1 MSVFSEFHKAWR
13 ARFPGNDLPAAW
25 EEDVRANLSKHRAR
39 VALLKEELEKE
50 QFYVEYLECL
60 LNDVQLQKRNE
71 GDSGEFSSHRV
82 EEEERGQ
89 GEGSEG
95 AAPVFPG
102 GVDSAVTQ
110 AINTMMV
117 QRRGHPGKGHISPTL
132 DGDEAEARER
142 EPSQGEEAAKT
153 EGAKSAI
160 LSDEEDGSPLA
171 PITPLAAAP
180 PSGGSTVKDLARRF
194 TASGMVSPGM
204 GGAGRPPAYNRSTSV
219 PAVSGGPGAKE
230 SQFVTVISVN
240 GAGQSEDSRGR
251 KVPPAPPPKTF
262 RRSTGAE
269 GEGDIKIVPS
279 SPGLSRP
286 PHAAPRSP
294 QRPRHPSPVRD
305 SQSTPTKSP
314 LQKTLSASSDGR
326 PSSGK
331 EPHRSPQPG
340 RDLQKSPSN
349 SKELQKSPSSASSS
363 TGSLGKKC
371 VSKSSSS
378 ASSSA
383 GSGAPSRRVGL
394 SKTSSLSSSRCGE
407 DEDEVGG
414 GSASGASLENLTD
427 DEPLYDT
434 VAPDED
440 EDTGEYV
447 LLSDKSSEY
456 NGTDTL
462 KSAASGASSEGG
474 LSKSGGGASS
484 GATPSGGSP
493 APDHPPDSPKYSNY
507 VNIDFFLKKKKARGR
522 PVQRSDSVESDEDEV
537 PNLLRSISS
546 DHEDEVRDEA
556 LDIDSDTMA
565 SACVQDGG
573 QLDMENLH
581 VDSDLASLM
590 KSCLSTMVEALS
602 ESKDGREDGEGGIT
616 EGQEERNEG
625 GNEARKRLSE
635 VEGEGEEQS
644 DGDDDTSACN
654 DIFDEPWERETMMR
668 VISQLTVMSSPPPSP
683 SPSPISGPAHVG
695 VYGSSVESTSH
706 MPSAPPTPPTAA
718 RWASADLPEQPKSSP
733 AAEAERMT
741 MYRCIISSI
750 VESETIYLEC
760 LDVVLQYMKAL
771 KATLTTSQPV
781 ISPDDFSTVFYRIGE
796 LHAAHSAFLQGLRD
810 RSSQLDGSGTIGEL
824 FRDLA
829 SKLDVYASFLQ
840 NYPRAI
846 ETVRRCSS
854 QSPQFADITRSIKL
868 RSLQGQPQSLE
879 DLLHRPVAR
888 VQKNALV
895 LHDLLKYTSE
905 AHPDHETLKE
915 ALKLTQ
921 NFLTHLSMI
930 HTEAM
935 FPAQDR
941 PQRHLVRNSFIV
953 ELVEGHRK
961 LRHLF
966 LFNDVIV
973 CAKYKPTG
981 RSEKFT
987 FEVKWYISLHD
998 IAVLNDS
1005 GPETLKESN
1014 PPNLVSL
1021 KSQASTIRD
1030 QLRRIDNMGE
1040 KGATRMN
1047 QARNE
1052 KHRKKLA
1059 ELEAQLVLAS
1069 PNLPFRISKRAGPV
1083 HTFLLTSEY
1092 ERDQWGEAIQVL
1104 QVSGM
1109 SASDRKLSRTFL
1121 LKFHL
1126 LQRGTLLIESLH
1138 PHFPRAI
1145 KAHTSSRSLFT
1156 SCFANT
1162 PGVGGS
1168 SLTLHE
1174 LQGWITAYRSFLKTN
1189 MGSFL
1194 LKSGR
1199 DDSLLLGDLH
1209 IVVSSLHGLTRPA
1222 KMFVCFEVDSYG
1234 HFFRKVKTKQ
1244 ADGVEPHWNQDFII
1258 ELEGSQTLR
1267 ILCYEEDPKL
1277 GVQLRGK
1284 AHLELSRSWL
1294 SDTLNERRVS
1304 LQDLVLVLSLKFL
1317 PPEATLRRV
1326 PTGKS
1331 SGLFG
1336 TNIANVCKREKRS
1349 VPFIVTRCVREVER
1363 RGMQEVGIYRV
1374 SGLASDIT
1382 KLKKSFESN
1391 PYEAEQ
1397 LVKEVDIHSV
1407 TGLLKLFLREL
1418 PEALFTDELYPRFFE
1433 AYSAA
1438 DPEYRKTTILKLFS
1452 SLPQLNQ
1459 SIIAYLLEHLVKVHQ
1474 IEHQNKMSLHNLA
1487 TVFGPTLIRPGAK
1500 AGNPSPAE
1508 QLAAGTVDVMAQAG
1522 ILHFFLTRRAHGEPI
1537 QGVNQ

>member
-1 MSVFSEFHKAWR
+1 MAKEPRDKTCAVRYFIRTLRYAAADEDEEKSQAGLA
-13 ARFPGNDLPAAW
+13 ARSILEASDGRGTQADGG
-25 EEDVRANLSKHRAR
+25 EER
-39 VALLKEELEKE
+39 E
-50 QFYVEYLECL
+50 
-60 LNDVQLQKRNE
+60 
-71 GDSGEFSSHRV
+71 SGEAALEGCQAAGISLGEATGASMAA
-82 EEEERGQ
+82 EAGGGGGERHEAGATPEAGCQ
-89 GEGSEG
+89 VAGLSQMSLEG
-95 AAPVFPG
+95 
-102 GVDSAVTQ
+102 
-110 AINTMMV
+110 
-117 QRRGHPGKGHISPTL
+117 RRGSKTSAL
-132 DGDEAEARER
+132 DDDTDDDED
-142 EPSQGEEAAKT
+142 GEEYVDDDSDSSIET
-153 EGAKSAI
+153 FFPRSESTDDIIAI
-160 LSDEEDGSPLA
+160 IREQENEEQEEQEDQDDLLEA
-171 PITPLAAAP
+171 PE
-180 PSGGSTVKDLARRF
+180 
-194 TASGMVSPGM
+194 AS
-204 GGAGRPPAYNRSTSV
+204 
-219 PAVSGGPGAKE
+219 
-230 SQFVTVISVN
+230 
-240 GAGQSEDSRGR
+240 
-251 KVPPAPPPKTF
+251 
-262 RRSTGAE
+262 
-269 GEGDIKIVPS
+269 S
-279 SPGLSRP
+279 SPG
-286 PHAAPRSP
+286 
-294 QRPRHPSPVRD
+294 
-305 SQSTPTKSP
+305 
-314 LQKTLSASSDGR
+314 
-326 PSSGK
+326 
-331 EPHRSPQPG
+331 
-340 RDLQKSPSN
+340 
-349 SKELQKSPSSASSS
+349 
-363 TGSLGKKC
+363 
-371 VSKSSSS
+371 
-378 ASSSA
+378 
-383 GSGAPSRRVGL
+383 
-394 SKTSSLSSSRCGE
+394 
-407 DEDEVGG
+407 
-414 GSASGASLENLTD
+414 ASGEAKGCLGVRRRMAFR
-427 DEPLYDT
+427 EPRK
-434 VAPDED
+434 A
-440 EDTGEYV
+440 
-447 LLSDKSSEY
+447 
-456 NGTDTL
+456 NF
-462 KSAASGASSEGG
+462 
-474 LSKSGGGASS
+474 
-484 GATPSGGSP
+484 
-493 APDHPPDSPKYSNY
+493 N
-507 VNIDFFLKKKKARGR
+507 FRKKARGR

-556 LDIDSDTMA
+556 LDIDS
-565 SACVQDGG
+565 
-573 QLDMENLH
+573 
-581 VDSDLASLM
+581 
-590 KSCLSTMVEALS
+590 
-602 ESKDGREDGEGGIT
+602 
-616 EGQEERNEG
+616 
-625 GNEARKRLSE
+625 
-635 VEGEGEEQS
+635 
-644 DGDDDTSACN
+644 
-654 DIFDEPWERETMMR
+654 
-668 VISQLTVMSSPPPSP
+668 
-683 SPSPISGPAHVG
+683 G

-781 ISPDDFSTVFYRIGE
+781 ISPDDFSTVFYRISE
-796 LHAAHSAFLQGLRD
+796 LHAAHSAFLQGLRE

-905 AHPDHETLKE
+905 NHPDHETLKE

-1030 QLRRIDNMGE
+1030 QLRRLDSMGE
-1040 KGATRMN
+1040 KGAGRMN

-1104 QVSGM
+1104 Q
-1109 SASDRKLSRTFL
+1109 
-1121 LKFHL
+1121 
-1126 LQRGTLLIESLH
+1126 
-1138 PHFPRAI
+1138 
-1145 KAHTSSRSLFT
+1145 
-1156 SCFANT
+1156 ANT

-1474 IEHQNKMSLHNLA
+1474 MEHQNKMSLHNLA

>member
-1 MSVFSEFHKAWR
+1 MATEPLDETCAVRDFMQALRFAGTDEDEEKSHAALTAKSILGTSDGQGAQADSGGEHEGREAPLEGCQATGINLGEATGASMPAESGEGGSEQHEAE
-13 ARFPGNDLPAAW
+13 ATPEAGCQAAGQMTL
-25 EEDVRANLSKHRAR
+25 EVRRGSKTSAFDDDED
-39 VALLKEELEKE
+39 E
-50 QFYVEYLECL
+50 YVEYDSDSSIETFFPRSEST
-60 LNDVQLQKRNE
+60 DDIIAIIREQENE
-71 GDSGEFSSHRV
+71 E
-82 EEEERGQ
+82 Q
-89 GEGSEG
+89 
-95 AAPVFPG
+95 
-102 GVDSAVTQ
+102 
-110 AINTMMV
+110 
-117 QRRGHPGKGHISPTL
+117 
-132 DGDEAEARER
+132 GDEDNLQESPEA
-142 EPSQGEEAAKT
+142 S
-153 EGAKSAI
+153 
-160 LSDEEDGSPLA
+160 L
-171 PITPLAAAP
+171 
-180 PSGGSTVKDLARRF
+180 
-194 TASGMVSPGM
+194 SPG
-204 GGAGRPPAYNRSTSV
+204 ASV
-219 PAVSGGPGAKE
+219 EAK
-230 SQFVTVISVN
+230 
-240 GAGQSEDSRGR
+240 
-251 KVPPAPPPKTF
+251 
-262 RRSTGAE
+262 
-269 GEGDIKIVPS
+269 
-279 SPGLSRP
+279 
-286 PHAAPRSP
+286 
-294 QRPRHPSPVRD
+294 
-305 SQSTPTKSP
+305 
-314 LQKTLSASSDGR
+314 
-326 PSSGK
+326 
-331 EPHRSPQPG
+331 
-340 RDLQKSPSN
+340 
-349 SKELQKSPSSASSS
+349 
-363 TGSLGKKC
+363 GSLG
-371 VSKSSSS
+371 V
-378 ASSSA
+378 
-383 GSGAPSRRVGL
+383 RR
-394 SKTSSLSSSRCGE
+394 RM
-407 DEDEVGG
+407 
-414 GSASGASLENLTD
+414 AFR
-427 DEPLYDT
+427 EPRK
-434 VAPDED
+434 A
-440 EDTGEYV
+440 
-447 LLSDKSSEY
+447 
-456 NGTDTL
+456 NF
-462 KSAASGASSEGG
+462 
-474 LSKSGGGASS
+474 
-484 GATPSGGSP
+484 
-493 APDHPPDSPKYSNY
+493 N
-507 VNIDFFLKKKKARGR
+507 FRKKARGR
-522 PVQRSDSVESDEDEV
+522 PVQRSDSVESDEDEM

-565 SACVQDGG
+565 STCAQGG
-573 QLDMENLH
+573 EQMEDKAFVRNSNLTM
-581 VDSDLASLM
+581 LKEELI
-590 KSCLSTMVEALS
+590 STLVEALDKAQEDARKGEEGEMMEGREEKNGGRES
-602 ESKDGREDGEGGIT
+602 PEESKGGRRVG
-616 EGQEERNEG
+616 
-625 GNEARKRLSE
+625 AL
-635 VEGEGEEQS
+635 EGESGGERG
-644 DGDDDTSACN
+644 DGDDEEHSDDDEDDTMSCN
-654 DIFDEPWERETMMR
+654 DVFDEPWERASVMR
-668 VISQLTVMSSPPPSP
+668 VISQLTEFSSPPPSP
-683 SPSPISGPAHVG
+683 ISVPIGAG

-781 ISPDDFSTVFYRIGE
+781 ISPDDFSTVFYRISE
-796 LHAAHSAFLQGLRD
+796 LHAAHSAFLQGLRE

-905 AHPDHETLKE
+905 NHPDHETLKE

-973 CAKYKPTG
+973 CAKYKVSGAPTG

-1030 QLRRIDNMGE
+1030 QLRRLDSMGE
-1040 KGATRMN
+1040 KGASRMN

-1104 QVSGM
+1104 Q
-1109 SASDRKLSRTFL
+1109 
-1121 LKFHL
+1121 
-1126 LQRGTLLIESLH
+1126 
-1138 PHFPRAI
+1138 
-1145 KAHTSSRSLFT
+1145 
-1156 SCFANT
+1156 ANT

-1244 ADGVEPHWNQDFII
+1244 AEGVEPHWNQDFII

-1474 IEHQNKMSLHNLA
+1474 MEHQNKMSLHNLA

>member
-1 MSVFSEFHKAWR
+1 MGINLGKATG
-13 ARFPGNDLPAAW
+13 ASMA
-25 EEDVRANLSKHRAR
+25 
-39 VALLKEELEKE
+39 
-50 QFYVEYLECL
+50 
-60 LNDVQLQKRNE
+60 
-71 GDSGEFSSHRV
+71 
-82 EEEERGQ
+82 
-89 GEGSEG
+89 GEG
-95 AAPVFPG
+95 G
-102 GVDSAVTQ
+102 GEQ
-110 AINTMMV
+110 
-117 QRRGHPGKGHISPTL
+117 H
-132 DGDEAEARER
+132 EAEAT
-142 EPSQGEEAAKT
+142 PEARCQ
-153 EGAKSAI
+153 
-160 LSDEEDGSPLA
+160 
-171 PITPLAAAP
+171 AA
-180 PSGGSTVKDLARRF
+180 
-194 TASGMVSPGM
+194 
-204 GGAGRPPAYNRSTSV
+204 
-219 PAVSGGPGAKE
+219 
-230 SQFVTVISVN
+230 
-240 GAGQSEDSRGR
+240 
-251 KVPPAPPPKTF
+251 
-262 RRSTGAE
+262 
-269 GEGDIKIVPS
+269 
-279 SPGLSRP
+279 GLS
-286 PHAAPRSP
+286 
-294 QRPRHPSPVRD
+294 QM
-305 SQSTPTKSP
+305 
-314 LQKTLSASSDGR
+314 TLKVNRG
-326 PSSGK
+326 
-331 EPHRSPQPG
+331 
-340 RDLQKSPSN
+340 
-349 SKELQKSPSSASSS
+349 
-363 TGSLGKKC
+363 
-371 VSKSSSS
+371 
-378 ASSSA
+378 
-383 GSGAPSRRVGL
+383 
-394 SKTSSLSSSRCGE
+394 SKTSAFDDDDNDD
-407 DEDEVGG
+407 DEDEYVEDDSDSSIETFFPRSESTDDIIAIIREQENEEQGDEDNLLE
-414 GSASGASLENLTD
+414 SPEASFSPGASVEAKGFLGVRRRMAFR
-427 DEPLYDT
+427 EPRKANFN
-434 VAPDED
+434 VR
-440 EDTGEYV
+440 
-447 LLSDKSSEY
+447 
-456 NGTDTL
+456 
-462 KSAASGASSEGG
+462 
-474 LSKSGGGASS
+474 
-484 GATPSGGSP
+484 
-493 APDHPPDSPKYSNY
+493 
-507 VNIDFFLKKKKARGR
+507 KKARGR
-522 PVQRSDSVESDEDEV
+522 PVQRSDSVESDEDEM

-565 SACVQDGG
+565 STYAQGGG
-573 QLDMENLH
+573 QMEDKALVRN
-581 VDSDLASLM
+581 SSLTM
-590 KSCLSTMVEALS
+590 LKEALMSTLVEALDKAQ
-602 ESKDGREDGEGGIT
+602 EDAREGGEGRMM
-616 EGQEERNEG
+616 EWREEKN
-625 GNEARKRLSE
+625 
-635 VEGEGEEQS
+635 GEGESPEESKGGGRVGALEGESGGDRGDGEDEEHS
-644 DGDDDTSACN
+644 DGGDDDDASGN
-654 DIFDEPWERETMMR
+654 DVFDEPWERATVMR
-668 VISQLTVMSSPPPSP
+668 VISQLTEFSPPPSP
-683 SPSPISGPAHVG
+683 VSVSVPIGAG

-781 ISPDDFSTVFYRIGE
+781 ISPDDFSTVFYRISE
-796 LHAAHSAFLQGLRD
+796 LHAAHSAFLQGLRE

-905 AHPDHETLKE
+905 NHPDHETLKE

-1030 QLRRIDNMGE
+1030 QLRRLDSMGE
-1040 KGATRMN
+1040 KGASRMN

-1104 QVSGM
+1104 Q
-1109 SASDRKLSRTFL
+1109 
-1121 LKFHL
+1121 
-1126 LQRGTLLIESLH
+1126 
-1138 PHFPRAI
+1138 
-1145 KAHTSSRSLFT
+1145 
-1156 SCFANT
+1156 ANT

-1244 ADGVEPHWNQDFII
+1244 AEGVEPHWNQDFII

-1474 IEHQNKMSLHNLA
+1474 MEHQNKMSLHNLA

>member
-1 MSVFSEFHKAWR
+1 MATEPRDETCAVRDFMHAL
-13 ARFPGNDLPAAW
+13 RFAGADEDEEKSHAAVTAKSILGTS
-25 EEDVRANLSKHRAR
+25 DGQGAHA
-39 VALLKEELEKE
+39 
-50 QFYVEYLECL
+50 
-60 LNDVQLQKRNE
+60 
-71 GDSGEFSSHRV
+71 DSG
-82 EEEERGQ
+82 
-89 GEGSEG
+89 GEHEG
-95 AAPVFPG
+95 GEASLEGCQATGINLGEATGASMAAEAG
-102 GVDSAVTQ
+102 GGGGEQ
-110 AINTMMV
+110 
-117 QRRGHPGKGHISPTL
+117 
-132 DGDEAEARER
+132 DEAEAAPEAGCQAAGLMTLEVRRGSKTSAFDDDEDEYVEYDSDSSIETFFPRSESTDDIIAIIREQ
-142 EPSQGEEAAKT
+142 ENEEQGEEDDQP
-153 EGAKSAI
+153 E
-160 LSDEEDGSPLA
+160 SPE
-171 PITPLAAAP
+171 
-180 PSGGSTVKDLARRF
+180 
-194 TASGMVSPGM
+194 ASLSPG
-204 GGAGRPPAYNRSTSV
+204 ASV
-219 PAVSGGPGAKE
+219 EAK
-230 SQFVTVISVN
+230 
-240 GAGQSEDSRGR
+240 
-251 KVPPAPPPKTF
+251 
-262 RRSTGAE
+262 
-269 GEGDIKIVPS
+269 
-279 SPGLSRP
+279 
-286 PHAAPRSP
+286 
-294 QRPRHPSPVRD
+294 
-305 SQSTPTKSP
+305 
-314 LQKTLSASSDGR
+314 
-326 PSSGK
+326 
-331 EPHRSPQPG
+331 
-340 RDLQKSPSN
+340 
-349 SKELQKSPSSASSS
+349 
-363 TGSLGKKC
+363 GSLG
-371 VSKSSSS
+371 V
-378 ASSSA
+378 
-383 GSGAPSRRVGL
+383 RRRMAFREPR
-394 SKTSSLSSSRCGE
+394 KT
-407 DEDEVGG
+407 
-414 GSASGASLENLTD
+414 NL
-427 DEPLYDT
+427 
-434 VAPDED
+434 
-440 EDTGEYV
+440 
-447 LLSDKSSEY
+447 
-456 NGTDTL
+456 N
-462 KSAASGASSEGG
+462 
-474 LSKSGGGASS
+474 
-484 GATPSGGSP
+484 
-493 APDHPPDSPKYSNY
+493 
-507 VNIDFFLKKKKARGR
+507 FRKKARGR
-522 PVQRSDSVESDEDEV
+522 PVQRSDSVESDEDEM

-556 LDIDSDTMA
+556 LDIDS
-565 SACVQDGG
+565 
-573 QLDMENLH
+573 
-581 VDSDLASLM
+581 
-590 KSCLSTMVEALS
+590 
-602 ESKDGREDGEGGIT
+602 
-616 EGQEERNEG
+616 
-625 GNEARKRLSE
+625 
-635 VEGEGEEQS
+635 
-644 DGDDDTSACN
+644 
-654 DIFDEPWERETMMR
+654 
-668 VISQLTVMSSPPPSP
+668 
-683 SPSPISGPAHVG
+683 G

-781 ISPDDFSTVFYRIGE
+781 ISPDDFSTVFYRISE
-796 LHAAHSAFLQGLRD
+796 LHAAHSAFLQGLRE
-810 RSSQLDGSGTIGEL
+810 RSSELDGSGTIGEH

-905 AHPDHETLKE
+905 NHPDHETLKE

-973 CAKYKPTG
+973 CAKYKVSGAPTG

-1040 KGATRMN
+1040 KGASRMN

-1104 QVSGM
+1104 Q
-1109 SASDRKLSRTFL
+1109 
-1121 LKFHL
+1121 
-1126 LQRGTLLIESLH
+1126 
-1138 PHFPRAI
+1138 
-1145 KAHTSSRSLFT
+1145 
-1156 SCFANT
+1156 ANT

-1244 ADGVEPHWNQDFII
+1244 AEGVEPHWNQDFII

-1474 IEHQNKMSLHNLA
+1474 MEHQNKMSLHNLA

>member
-25 EEDVRANLSKHRAR
+25 EEDVRANLTKHRAR

-60 LNDVQLQKRNE
+60 LSDVQRQKRE
-71 GDSGEFSSHRV
+71 GVASEDERETV
-82 EEEERGQ
+82 QEEERGQ

-95 AAPVFPG
+95 AGCAG
-102 GVDSAVTQ
+102 SGNIDSAVTQ

-117 QRRGHPGKGHISPTL
+117 QRQQHPGRGNASPGESQETSPSKGDS
-132 DGDEAEARER
+132 EK
-142 EPSQGEEAAKT
+142 S
-153 EGAKSAI
+153 EGLKSLP
-160 LSDEEDGSPLA
+160 LSDEDDAPQV
-171 PITPLAAAP
+171 PITPLAAPP
-180 PSGGSTVKDLARRF
+180 PSGGSSVKDLARRF
-194 TASGMVSPGM
+194 TASEGKA
-204 GGAGRPPAYNRSTSV
+204 GAGRPPAYSRSTSV
-219 PAVSGGPGAKE
+219 PATSAGGSPTSKE

-240 GAGQSEDSRGR
+240 GAGQGEDARGR

-262 RRSTGAE
+262 RRSTGND
-269 GEGDIKIVPS
+269 GEGDSKPQTAAAVPS
-279 SPGLSRP
+279 SPSASRP
-286 PHAAPRSP
+286 PHATPKSP

-305 SQSTPTKSP
+305 SSSSASAKTP
-314 LQKTLSASSDGR
+314 LQKTLSASSDTR
-326 PSSGK
+326 PTAKDSKSQ
-331 EPHRSPQPG
+331 SG
-340 RDLQKSPSN
+340 RDLQKSPST

-371 VSKSSSS
+371 ISKSSSS

-394 SKTSSLSSSRCGE
+394 SKTSSVSSSRCGE
-407 DEDEVGG
+407 DEDEIGG

-493 APDHPPDSPKYSNY
+493 APEHPPDSPKYSNY

-522 PVQRSDSVESDEDEV
+522 ALQRSESVESDEDDV
-537 PNLLRSISS
+537 HNLLRSISS
-546 DHEDEVRDEA
+546 DHEDECRDEI
-556 LDIDSDTMA
+556 LDIDS
-565 SACVQDGG
+565 
-573 QLDMENLH
+573 
-581 VDSDLASLM
+581 
-590 KSCLSTMVEALS
+590 
-602 ESKDGREDGEGGIT
+602 
-616 EGQEERNEG
+616 
-625 GNEARKRLSE
+625 
-635 VEGEGEEQS
+635 
-644 DGDDDTSACN
+644 
-654 DIFDEPWERETMMR
+654 
-668 VISQLTVMSSPPPSP
+668 
-683 SPSPISGPAHVG
+683 G

-706 MPSAPPTPPTAA
+706 MPSAPPTPPTSSR
-718 RWASADLPEQPKSSP
+718 RWASPSDLPEQQSPPVPKISP
-733 AAEAERMT
+733 AAEAERLT
-741 MYRCIISSI
+741 MYRCILSSI

-781 ISPDDFSTVFYRIGE
+781 ISPDDFSTVFYRISE
-796 LHAAHSAFLQGLRD
+796 LHSTHSAFLSGLKERTA
-810 RSSQLDGSGTIGEL
+810 QWDGTNAIGEL
-824 FRDLA
+824 FRVLA

-846 ETVRRCSS
+846 ETVRRCSA
-854 QSPQFADITRSIKL
+854 QSSQFADITRSIKL
-868 RSLQGQPQSLE
+868 RSLQGQAQSLE

-905 AHPDHETLKE
+905 HHPDHETLRE
-915 ALKLTQ
+915 ALRLTQ
-921 NFLTHLSMI
+921 NFLTHLSML

-1014 PPNLVSL
+1014 PPNIVAL
-1021 KSQASTIRD
+1021 KSQASTVRD
-1030 QLRRIDNMGE
+1030 QLRRMENIADN
-1040 KGATRMN
+1040 KGVSRMN

-1052 KHRKKLA
+1052 KNRKKLA

-1069 PNLPFRISKRAGPV
+1069 PNLPFRISKRNGSI
-1083 HTFLLTSEY
+1083 HTFLITSEY
-1092 ERDQWGEAIQVL
+1092 ERDQWGEAIKVL
-1104 QVSGM
+1104 Q
-1109 SASDRKLSRTFL
+1109 D
-1121 LKFHL
+1121 
-1126 LQRGTLLIESLH
+1126 
-1138 PHFPRAI
+1138 
-1145 KAHTSSRSLFT
+1145 
-1156 SCFANT
+1156 NT

-1168 SLTLHE
+1168 SLTLQE
-1174 LQGWITAYRSFLKTN
+1174 LQNWITACRSFLKTN

-1209 IVVSSLHGLTRPA
+1209 IVVSSLHGLTSA
-1222 KMFVCFEVDSYG
+1222 ANMFVCFEVDSYG
-1234 HFFRKVKTKQ
+1234 HFFRKAKTRVSE
-1244 ADGVEPHWNQDFII
+1244 GIEPHWNQDFII

-1267 ILCYEEDPKL
+1267 ILCYEEHPKL
-1277 GVQLRGK
+1277 GLQLRGK
-1284 AHLELSRSWL
+1284 AHLELSRTWL
-1294 SDTLNERRVS
+1294 NDTLSERRVS

-1336 TNIANVCKREKRS
+1336 ANIAHICRREKRS

-1397 LVKEVDIHSV
+1397 LIKEVDIHSV

-1418 PEALFTDELYPRFFE
+1418 PEALYTDELYPRFFE

-1438 DPEYRKTTILKLFS
+1438 DPEYRKTTLLKLFS

-1459 SIIAYLLEHLVKVHQ
+1459 SIIAYLLEHLVKIHHT
-1474 IEHQNKMSLHNLA
+1474 ENMNKMSLHNLA

-1500 AGNPSPAE
+1500 TGNPSPAE

-1522 ILHFFLTRRAHGEPI
+1522 ILHFFLLRRAHGEPI

>member
-1 MSVFSEFHKAWR
+1 MASTCAQEGGHVEDR
-13 ARFPGNDLPAAW
+13 ALVESSGLTTLKEAMLSTLIEALGEA
-25 EEDVRANLSKHRAR
+25 EED
-39 VALLKEELEKE
+39 
-50 QFYVEYLECL
+50 
-60 LNDVQLQKRNE
+60 
-71 GDSGEFSSHRV
+71 
-82 EEEERGQ
+82 
-89 GEGSEG
+89 
-95 AAPVFPG
+95 
-102 GVDSAVTQ
+102 
-110 AINTMMV
+110 
-117 QRRGHPGKGHISPTL
+117 
-132 DGDEAEARER
+132 AREGGGGGTKEGR
-142 EPSQGEEAAKT
+142 EEK
-153 EGAKSAI
+153 
-160 LSDEEDGSPLA
+160 
-171 PITPLAAAP
+171 
-180 PSGGSTVKDLARRF
+180 
-194 TASGMVSPGM
+194 
-204 GGAGRPPAYNRSTSV
+204 
-219 PAVSGGPGAKE
+219 
-230 SQFVTVISVN
+230 
-240 GAGQSEDSRGR
+240 SRG
-251 KVPPAPPPKTF
+251 
-262 RRSTGAE
+262 G
-269 GEGDIKIVPS
+269 
-279 SPGLSRP
+279 
-286 PHAAPRSP
+286 
-294 QRPRHPSPVRD
+294 
-305 SQSTPTKSP
+305 
-314 LQKTLSASSDGR
+314 
-326 PSSGK
+326 
-331 EPHRSPQPG
+331 
-340 RDLQKSPSN
+340 
-349 SKELQKSPSSASSS
+349 
-363 TGSLGKKC
+363 
-371 VSKSSSS
+371 
-378 ASSSA
+378 
-383 GSGAPSRRVGL
+383 
-394 SKTSSLSSSRCGE
+394 
-407 DEDEVGG
+407 
-414 GSASGASLENLTD
+414 
-427 DEPLYDT
+427 
-434 VAPDED
+434 
-440 EDTGEYV
+440 
-447 LLSDKSSEY
+447 
-456 NGTDTL
+456 
-462 KSAASGASSEGG
+462 
-474 LSKSGGGASS
+474 
-484 GATPSGGSP
+484 
-493 APDHPPDSPKYSNY
+493 
-507 VNIDFFLKKKKARGR
+507 
-522 PVQRSDSVESDEDEV
+522 EV
-537 PNLLRSISS
+537 P
-546 DHEDEVRDEA
+546 
-556 LDIDSDTMA
+556 
-565 SACVQDGG
+565 DGG
-573 QLDMENLH
+573 
-581 VDSDLASLM
+581 
-590 KSCLSTMVEALS
+590 
-602 ESKDGREDGEGGIT
+602 DGEGH
-616 EGQEERNEG
+616 
-625 GNEARKRLSE
+625 S
-635 VEGEGEEQS
+635 
-644 DGDDDTSACN
+644 DDDASACN
-654 DIFDEPWERETMMR
+654 DAFDEPWERETVMR
-668 VISQLTVMSSPPPSP
+668 VISQLTESSPPHSP
-683 SPSPISGPAHVG
+683 VAVAVAVPFGAG

-781 ISPDDFSTVFYRIGE
+781 ISPDDFSTVFYRISE
-796 LHAAHSAFLQGLRD
+796 TISAPQHSAFLQGLRE
-810 RSSQLDGSGTIGEL
+810 RSSQLDGSGRNTNTNTL
-824 FRDLA
+824 PQA

-905 AHPDHETLKE
+905 NHPDHETLKE

-1030 QLRRIDNMGE
+1030 QLRRLDSMGE
-1040 KGATRMN
+1040 KGAGRMN

-1104 QVSGM
+1104 Q
-1109 SASDRKLSRTFL
+1109 
-1121 LKFHL
+1121 
-1126 LQRGTLLIESLH
+1126 
-1138 PHFPRAI
+1138 
-1145 KAHTSSRSLFT
+1145 
-1156 SCFANT
+1156 ANT

-1474 IEHQNKMSLHNLA
+1474 MEHQNKMSLHNLA

>member
-71 GDSGEFSSHRV
+71 GDASEYSSQRV

-117 QRRGHPGKGHISPTL
+117 QRRCQPGKGHTSPTQ

-142 EPSQGEEAAKT
+142 EPSQGEEAAKS
-153 EGAKSAI
+153 EGAKSAM

-204 GGAGRPPAYNRSTSV
+204 SGAGRPPAYNRSTSV
-219 PAVSGGPGAKE
+219 PASSGGPGAKE

-331 EPHRSPQPG
+331 EPHKSPQSG

-383 GSGAPSRRVGL
+383 GSGAAPRRVGL

-556 LDIDSDTMA
+556 LDIDS
-565 SACVQDGG
+565 
-573 QLDMENLH
+573 
-581 VDSDLASLM
+581 
-590 KSCLSTMVEALS
+590 
-602 ESKDGREDGEGGIT
+602 
-616 EGQEERNEG
+616 
-625 GNEARKRLSE
+625 
-635 VEGEGEEQS
+635 
-644 DGDDDTSACN
+644 
-654 DIFDEPWERETMMR
+654 
-668 VISQLTVMSSPPPSP
+668 
-683 SPSPISGPAHVG
+683 G

-781 ISPDDFSTVFYRIGE
+781 ISPDDFSTVFYRISE
-796 LHAAHSAFLQGLRD
+796 LHAAHSAFLQGLRE

-905 AHPDHETLKE
+905 NHPDHETLKE

-1030 QLRRIDNMGE
+1030 QLRRLDSMGE
-1040 KGATRMN
+1040 KGAGRMN

-1104 QVSGM
+1104 Q
-1109 SASDRKLSRTFL
+1109 
-1121 LKFHL
+1121 
-1126 LQRGTLLIESLH
+1126 
-1138 PHFPRAI
+1138 
-1145 KAHTSSRSLFT
+1145 
-1156 SCFANT
+1156 ANT

-1244 ADGVEPHWNQDFII
+1244 AEGVEPHWNQDFII

-1474 IEHQNKMSLHNLA
+1474 MEHQNKMSLHNLA

>member
-71 GDSGEFSSHRV
+71 GDASEYSSQRV

-117 QRRGHPGKGHISPTL
+117 QRRCQPGKGHTSPTQ

-142 EPSQGEEAAKT
+142 EPSQGEEAAKS
-153 EGAKSAI
+153 EGAKSAM

-204 GGAGRPPAYNRSTSV
+204 SGAGRPPAYNRSTSV
-219 PAVSGGPGAKE
+219 PASSGGPGAKE

-331 EPHRSPQPG
+331 EPHKSPQSG

-383 GSGAPSRRVGL
+383 GSGAAPRRVGL

-556 LDIDSDTMA
+556 LDIDS
-565 SACVQDGG
+565 
-573 QLDMENLH
+573 
-581 VDSDLASLM
+581 
-590 KSCLSTMVEALS
+590 
-602 ESKDGREDGEGGIT
+602 
-616 EGQEERNEG
+616 
-625 GNEARKRLSE
+625 
-635 VEGEGEEQS
+635 
-644 DGDDDTSACN
+644 
-654 DIFDEPWERETMMR
+654 
-668 VISQLTVMSSPPPSP
+668 
-683 SPSPISGPAHVG
+683 G

-781 ISPDDFSTVFYRIGE
+781 ISPDDFSTVFYRISE
-796 LHAAHSAFLQGLRD
+796 LHAAHSAFLQGLRE

-905 AHPDHETLKE
+905 NHPDHETLKE

-1030 QLRRIDNMGE
+1030 QLRRLDSMGE
-1040 KGATRMN
+1040 KGAGRMN

-1104 QVSGM
+1104 Q
-1109 SASDRKLSRTFL
+1109 
-1121 LKFHL
+1121 
-1126 LQRGTLLIESLH
+1126 
-1138 PHFPRAI
+1138 
-1145 KAHTSSRSLFT
+1145 
-1156 SCFANT
+1156 ANT

-1474 IEHQNKMSLHNLA
+1474 MEHQNKMSLHNLA

>member
-1 MSVFSEFHKAWR
+1 MAKEPRDKTCAVRYFIRTLRYAAADEDEEKSQAGLA
-13 ARFPGNDLPAAW
+13 ARSILEASDGRGTQADGG
-25 EEDVRANLSKHRAR
+25 EER
-39 VALLKEELEKE
+39 E
-50 QFYVEYLECL
+50 
-60 LNDVQLQKRNE
+60 
-71 GDSGEFSSHRV
+71 SGEAALEGCQAAGISLGEATGASMAA
-82 EEEERGQ
+82 EAGGGGGERHEARATPEAGCQ
-89 GEGSEG
+89 AAGLSQMSLEG
-95 AAPVFPG
+95 
-102 GVDSAVTQ
+102 
-110 AINTMMV
+110 
-117 QRRGHPGKGHISPTL
+117 RRGSKTSAL
-132 DGDEAEARER
+132 DDDDDTDDDED
-142 EPSQGEEAAKT
+142 GEEYVDDDSDSSIET
-153 EGAKSAI
+153 FFPRSESTDDIIAI
-160 LSDEEDGSPLA
+160 IREQENEEQEEQEDQDDLLEA
-171 PITPLAAAP
+171 PE
-180 PSGGSTVKDLARRF
+180 
-194 TASGMVSPGM
+194 AS
-204 GGAGRPPAYNRSTSV
+204 
-219 PAVSGGPGAKE
+219 
-230 SQFVTVISVN
+230 
-240 GAGQSEDSRGR
+240 
-251 KVPPAPPPKTF
+251 
-262 RRSTGAE
+262 
-269 GEGDIKIVPS
+269 S
-279 SPGLSRP
+279 SPG
-286 PHAAPRSP
+286 
-294 QRPRHPSPVRD
+294 
-305 SQSTPTKSP
+305 
-314 LQKTLSASSDGR
+314 
-326 PSSGK
+326 
-331 EPHRSPQPG
+331 
-340 RDLQKSPSN
+340 
-349 SKELQKSPSSASSS
+349 
-363 TGSLGKKC
+363 
-371 VSKSSSS
+371 
-378 ASSSA
+378 
-383 GSGAPSRRVGL
+383 
-394 SKTSSLSSSRCGE
+394 
-407 DEDEVGG
+407 
-414 GSASGASLENLTD
+414 ASGEAKGCLGVRRRMAFR
-427 DEPLYDT
+427 EPRK
-434 VAPDED
+434 A
-440 EDTGEYV
+440 
-447 LLSDKSSEY
+447 
-456 NGTDTL
+456 NF
-462 KSAASGASSEGG
+462 
-474 LSKSGGGASS
+474 
-484 GATPSGGSP
+484 
-493 APDHPPDSPKYSNY
+493 N
-507 VNIDFFLKKKKARGR
+507 FRKKARGR

-556 LDIDSDTMA
+556 LDIDS
-565 SACVQDGG
+565 
-573 QLDMENLH
+573 
-581 VDSDLASLM
+581 
-590 KSCLSTMVEALS
+590 
-602 ESKDGREDGEGGIT
+602 
-616 EGQEERNEG
+616 
-625 GNEARKRLSE
+625 
-635 VEGEGEEQS
+635 
-644 DGDDDTSACN
+644 
-654 DIFDEPWERETMMR
+654 
-668 VISQLTVMSSPPPSP
+668 
-683 SPSPISGPAHVG
+683 G

-781 ISPDDFSTVFYRIGE
+781 ISPDDFSTVFYRISE
-796 LHAAHSAFLQGLRD
+796 LHAAHSAFLQGLRE

-905 AHPDHETLKE
+905 NHPDHETLKE

-1030 QLRRIDNMGE
+1030 QLRRLDSMGE
-1040 KGATRMN
+1040 KGAGRMN

-1104 QVSGM
+1104 Q
-1109 SASDRKLSRTFL
+1109 
-1121 LKFHL
+1121 
-1126 LQRGTLLIESLH
+1126 
-1138 PHFPRAI
+1138 
-1145 KAHTSSRSLFT
+1145 
-1156 SCFANT
+1156 ANT

-1474 IEHQNKMSLHNLA
+1474 MEHQNKMSLHNLA

>member
-1 MSVFSEFHKAWR
+1 MAKEPRDKTCAVRYFIRTLRYAAADEDEEKTQAGLT
-13 ARFPGNDLPAAW
+13 ARSILEASDGRGTQADGG
-25 EEDVRANLSKHRAR
+25 EER
-39 VALLKEELEKE
+39 E
-50 QFYVEYLECL
+50 
-60 LNDVQLQKRNE
+60 
-71 GDSGEFSSHRV
+71 SGEAALEGCQAAGISLGEATGASMAA
-82 EEEERGQ
+82 EAGGGGGERHEAGATPEAGCQ
-89 GEGSEG
+89 AAGLSQMSLEG
-95 AAPVFPG
+95 
-102 GVDSAVTQ
+102 
-110 AINTMMV
+110 
-117 QRRGHPGKGHISPTL
+117 RRGSKTSAL
-132 DGDEAEARER
+132 DDDDED
-142 EPSQGEEAAKT
+142 GEEYDDDSDSSIET
-153 EGAKSAI
+153 FFPRSESTDDIIAI
-160 LSDEEDGSPLA
+160 IREQENEEQEEQEDQDDLLEA
-171 PITPLAAAP
+171 PE
-180 PSGGSTVKDLARRF
+180 
-194 TASGMVSPGM
+194 AS
-204 GGAGRPPAYNRSTSV
+204 
-219 PAVSGGPGAKE
+219 
-230 SQFVTVISVN
+230 
-240 GAGQSEDSRGR
+240 
-251 KVPPAPPPKTF
+251 
-262 RRSTGAE
+262 
-269 GEGDIKIVPS
+269 S
-279 SPGLSRP
+279 SPG
-286 PHAAPRSP
+286 
-294 QRPRHPSPVRD
+294 
-305 SQSTPTKSP
+305 
-314 LQKTLSASSDGR
+314 
-326 PSSGK
+326 
-331 EPHRSPQPG
+331 
-340 RDLQKSPSN
+340 
-349 SKELQKSPSSASSS
+349 
-363 TGSLGKKC
+363 
-371 VSKSSSS
+371 
-378 ASSSA
+378 
-383 GSGAPSRRVGL
+383 
-394 SKTSSLSSSRCGE
+394 
-407 DEDEVGG
+407 
-414 GSASGASLENLTD
+414 ASGEAKGCLGVRRRMAFR
-427 DEPLYDT
+427 EPRK
-434 VAPDED
+434 A
-440 EDTGEYV
+440 
-447 LLSDKSSEY
+447 
-456 NGTDTL
+456 NF
-462 KSAASGASSEGG
+462 
-474 LSKSGGGASS
+474 
-484 GATPSGGSP
+484 
-493 APDHPPDSPKYSNY
+493 N
-507 VNIDFFLKKKKARGR
+507 FRKKARGR

-556 LDIDSDTMA
+556 LDIDS
-565 SACVQDGG
+565 
-573 QLDMENLH
+573 
-581 VDSDLASLM
+581 
-590 KSCLSTMVEALS
+590 
-602 ESKDGREDGEGGIT
+602 
-616 EGQEERNEG
+616 
-625 GNEARKRLSE
+625 
-635 VEGEGEEQS
+635 
-644 DGDDDTSACN
+644 
-654 DIFDEPWERETMMR
+654 
-668 VISQLTVMSSPPPSP
+668 
-683 SPSPISGPAHVG
+683 G

-781 ISPDDFSTVFYRIGE
+781 ISPDDFSTVFYRISE
-796 LHAAHSAFLQGLRD
+796 LHAAHSAFLQGLRE

-905 AHPDHETLKE
+905 NHPDHETLKE

-1030 QLRRIDNMGE
+1030 QLRRLDSMGE
-1040 KGATRMN
+1040 KGAGRMN

-1104 QVSGM
+1104 Q
-1109 SASDRKLSRTFL
+1109 
-1121 LKFHL
+1121 
-1126 LQRGTLLIESLH
+1126 
-1138 PHFPRAI
+1138 
-1145 KAHTSSRSLFT
+1145 
-1156 SCFANT
+1156 ANT

-1474 IEHQNKMSLHNLA
+1474 MEHQNKMSLHNLA

>member
-71 GDSGEFSSHRV
+71 GDTGEFSSQRV

-117 QRRGHPGKGHISPTL
+117 QRRGQPGKGHISPTQ

-142 EPSQGEEAAKT
+142 EPSQGEEAAKS
-153 EGAKSAI
+153 EGAKSAM

-204 GGAGRPPAYNRSTSV
+204 SAAGRPPAYNRSTSV
-219 PAVSGGPGAKE
+219 PASSGGPGAKE

-331 EPHRSPQPG
+331 EPHKSPQSG

-383 GSGAPSRRVGL
+383 GSGAAPRRVGL

-522 PVQRSDSVESDEDEV
+522 PVQRSDSVESDEDEM

-565 SACVQDGG
+565 STCAQGG
-573 QLDMENLH
+573 EQMEDKAFVRNSNLTM
-581 VDSDLASLM
+581 LKEELI
-590 KSCLSTMVEALS
+590 STLVEALDKAQEDARKGEEGEMMEGREEKNGGRES
-602 ESKDGREDGEGGIT
+602 PEESKGGRRVG
-616 EGQEERNEG
+616 
-625 GNEARKRLSE
+625 AL
-635 VEGEGEEQS
+635 EGESGGERG
-644 DGDDDTSACN
+644 DGDDEEHSDDDEDDTMSCN
-654 DIFDEPWERETMMR
+654 DVFDEPWERASVMR
-668 VISQLTVMSSPPPSP
+668 VISQLTEFSSPPPSP
-683 SPSPISGPAHVG
+683 ISVPIGAG

-781 ISPDDFSTVFYRIGE
+781 ISPDDFSTVFYRISE
-796 LHAAHSAFLQGLRD
+796 LHAAHSAFLQGLRE

-905 AHPDHETLKE
+905 NHPDHETLKE

-973 CAKYKPTG
+973 CAKYKVSGAPTG

-1030 QLRRIDNMGE
+1030 QLRRLDSMGE
-1040 KGATRMN
+1040 KGASRMN

-1104 QVSGM
+1104 Q
-1109 SASDRKLSRTFL
+1109 
-1121 LKFHL
+1121 
-1126 LQRGTLLIESLH
+1126 
-1138 PHFPRAI
+1138 
-1145 KAHTSSRSLFT
+1145 
-1156 SCFANT
+1156 ANT

-1244 ADGVEPHWNQDFII
+1244 AEGVEPHWNQDFII

-1474 IEHQNKMSLHNLA
+1474 MEHQNKMSLHNLA

>member
-71 GDSGEFSSHRV
+71 GDASEYSSQRV

-117 QRRGHPGKGHISPTL
+117 QRRCQPGKGHTSPTQ

-142 EPSQGEEAAKT
+142 EPSQGEEAAKS
-153 EGAKSAI
+153 EGAKSAM

-204 GGAGRPPAYNRSTSV
+204 SGAGRPPAYNRSTSV
-219 PAVSGGPGAKE
+219 PASSGGPGAKE

-331 EPHRSPQPG
+331 EPHKSPQSG

-383 GSGAPSRRVGL
+383 GSGAAPRRVGL

-565 SACVQDGG
+565 STCAQEGGHVEDKALVESSGLTTLKEAMLSTLIEALGEAEEDAREGGGGGTKEGREEKSRGGEVPDGG
-573 QLDMENLH
+573 
-581 VDSDLASLM
+581 
-590 KSCLSTMVEALS
+590 
-602 ESKDGREDGEGGIT
+602 
-616 EGQEERNEG
+616 
-625 GNEARKRLSE
+625 
-635 VEGEGEEQS
+635 EGEGHS
-644 DGDDDTSACN
+644 DDDASACN
-654 DIFDEPWERETMMR
+654 DVFDEPWERETVMR
-668 VISQLTVMSSPPPSP
+668 VISQLTESSPPHSP
-683 SPSPISGPAHVG
+683 VAVAVAVPFGAG

-781 ISPDDFSTVFYRIGE
+781 ISPDDFSTVFYRISE
-796 LHAAHSAFLQGLRD
+796 LHAAHSAFLQGLRE

-905 AHPDHETLKE
+905 NHPDHETLKE

-1030 QLRRIDNMGE
+1030 QLRRLDSMGE
-1040 KGATRMN
+1040 KGAGRMN

-1104 QVSGM
+1104 Q
-1109 SASDRKLSRTFL
+1109 
-1121 LKFHL
+1121 
-1126 LQRGTLLIESLH
+1126 
-1138 PHFPRAI
+1138 
-1145 KAHTSSRSLFT
+1145 
-1156 SCFANT
+1156 ANT

-1474 IEHQNKMSLHNLA
+1474 MEHQNKMSLHNLA

>member
-1 MSVFSEFHKAWR
+1 MAKEPRDKTCAVRYFIRTLRYAAADEDEEKTQAGLT
-13 ARFPGNDLPAAW
+13 ARSILEASDGRGTQADGG
-25 EEDVRANLSKHRAR
+25 EER
-39 VALLKEELEKE
+39 E
-50 QFYVEYLECL
+50 
-60 LNDVQLQKRNE
+60 
-71 GDSGEFSSHRV
+71 SGEAALEGRQAAGISL
-82 EEEERGQ
+82 EEATGASMAAEAGGGGGERHEAGATPEAGCQ
-89 GEGSEG
+89 VAGLSQMSLEG
-95 AAPVFPG
+95 
-102 GVDSAVTQ
+102 
-110 AINTMMV
+110 
-117 QRRGHPGKGHISPTL
+117 RRGSKTSAL
-132 DGDEAEARER
+132 DDDDDTDDDED
-142 EPSQGEEAAKT
+142 GEEYVDDDSDSSIET
-153 EGAKSAI
+153 FFPRSESTDDIIAI
-160 LSDEEDGSPLA
+160 IREQENEEQEEQEDQDDLLEA
-171 PITPLAAAP
+171 PE
-180 PSGGSTVKDLARRF
+180 
-194 TASGMVSPGM
+194 AS
-204 GGAGRPPAYNRSTSV
+204 
-219 PAVSGGPGAKE
+219 
-230 SQFVTVISVN
+230 
-240 GAGQSEDSRGR
+240 
-251 KVPPAPPPKTF
+251 
-262 RRSTGAE
+262 
-269 GEGDIKIVPS
+269 S
-279 SPGLSRP
+279 SPG
-286 PHAAPRSP
+286 
-294 QRPRHPSPVRD
+294 
-305 SQSTPTKSP
+305 
-314 LQKTLSASSDGR
+314 
-326 PSSGK
+326 
-331 EPHRSPQPG
+331 
-340 RDLQKSPSN
+340 
-349 SKELQKSPSSASSS
+349 
-363 TGSLGKKC
+363 
-371 VSKSSSS
+371 
-378 ASSSA
+378 
-383 GSGAPSRRVGL
+383 
-394 SKTSSLSSSRCGE
+394 
-407 DEDEVGG
+407 
-414 GSASGASLENLTD
+414 ASGEAKGCLGVRRRMAFR
-427 DEPLYDT
+427 EPRK
-434 VAPDED
+434 A
-440 EDTGEYV
+440 
-447 LLSDKSSEY
+447 
-456 NGTDTL
+456 NF
-462 KSAASGASSEGG
+462 
-474 LSKSGGGASS
+474 
-484 GATPSGGSP
+484 
-493 APDHPPDSPKYSNY
+493 N
-507 VNIDFFLKKKKARGR
+507 FRKKARGR

-556 LDIDSDTMA
+556 LDIDS
-565 SACVQDGG
+565 
-573 QLDMENLH
+573 
-581 VDSDLASLM
+581 
-590 KSCLSTMVEALS
+590 
-602 ESKDGREDGEGGIT
+602 
-616 EGQEERNEG
+616 
-625 GNEARKRLSE
+625 
-635 VEGEGEEQS
+635 
-644 DGDDDTSACN
+644 
-654 DIFDEPWERETMMR
+654 
-668 VISQLTVMSSPPPSP
+668 
-683 SPSPISGPAHVG
+683 G

-781 ISPDDFSTVFYRIGE
+781 ISPDDFSTVFYRISE
-796 LHAAHSAFLQGLRD
+796 LHAAHSAFLQGLRE

-905 AHPDHETLKE
+905 NHPDHETLKE

-973 CAKYKPTG
+973 CAKYKVSGAPTG

-1030 QLRRIDNMGE
+1030 QLRRLDSMGE
-1040 KGATRMN
+1040 KGAGRMN

-1104 QVSGM
+1104 Q
-1109 SASDRKLSRTFL
+1109 
-1121 LKFHL
+1121 
-1126 LQRGTLLIESLH
+1126 
-1138 PHFPRAI
+1138 
-1145 KAHTSSRSLFT
+1145 
-1156 SCFANT
+1156 ANT

-1336 TNIANVCKREKRS
+1336 TNIASVCKREKRS

-1474 IEHQNKMSLHNLA
+1474 MEHQNKMSLHNLA

>member
-71 GDSGEFSSHRV
+71 GDASEYSSQRV

-117 QRRGHPGKGHISPTL
+117 QRRCQPGKGHTSPTQ

-142 EPSQGEEAAKT
+142 EPSQGEEAAKS
-153 EGAKSAI
+153 EGAKSAM

-204 GGAGRPPAYNRSTSV
+204 SGAGRPPAYNRSTSV
-219 PAVSGGPGAKE
+219 PASSGGPGAKE

-331 EPHRSPQPG
+331 EPHKSPQSG

-383 GSGAPSRRVGL
+383 GSGAAPRRVGL

-556 LDIDSDTMA
+556 LDIDS
-565 SACVQDGG
+565 
-573 QLDMENLH
+573 
-581 VDSDLASLM
+581 
-590 KSCLSTMVEALS
+590 
-602 ESKDGREDGEGGIT
+602 
-616 EGQEERNEG
+616 
-625 GNEARKRLSE
+625 
-635 VEGEGEEQS
+635 
-644 DGDDDTSACN
+644 
-654 DIFDEPWERETMMR
+654 
-668 VISQLTVMSSPPPSP
+668 
-683 SPSPISGPAHVG
+683 G

-781 ISPDDFSTVFYRIGE
+781 ISPDDFSTVFYRISE
-796 LHAAHSAFLQGLRD
+796 LHAAHSAFLQGLRE

-905 AHPDHETLKE
+905 NHPDHETLKE

-973 CAKYKPTG
+973 CAKYKVSGAPTG

-1030 QLRRIDNMGE
+1030 QLRRLDSMGE
-1040 KGATRMN
+1040 KGAGRMN

-1474 IEHQNKMSLHNLA
+1474 MEHQNKMSLHNLA

>member
-1 MSVFSEFHKAWR
+1 MRVNVILDGTRNPVSQTEPKRKLAETMAKEPRDKTCAVRYFIRTLRYAAADEDEEKSQAGLT
-13 ARFPGNDLPAAW
+13 ARSILEASDGRGTQADGG
-25 EEDVRANLSKHRAR
+25 EER
-39 VALLKEELEKE
+39 E
-50 QFYVEYLECL
+50 
-60 LNDVQLQKRNE
+60 
-71 GDSGEFSSHRV
+71 SGEAALEGCQAAGISLGEATGASMAA
-82 EEEERGQ
+82 EAGGGGGERHEARATPEAGCQ
-89 GEGSEG
+89 AAGLSQMSLEG
-95 AAPVFPG
+95 
-102 GVDSAVTQ
+102 
-110 AINTMMV
+110 
-117 QRRGHPGKGHISPTL
+117 RRGSKTSAL
-132 DGDEAEARER
+132 DDDDDTDDDED
-142 EPSQGEEAAKT
+142 GEEYVDDDSDSSIET
-153 EGAKSAI
+153 FFPRSESTDDIIAI
-160 LSDEEDGSPLA
+160 IREQENEEQEEQEDQDDLLEA
-171 PITPLAAAP
+171 PE
-180 PSGGSTVKDLARRF
+180 
-194 TASGMVSPGM
+194 AS
-204 GGAGRPPAYNRSTSV
+204 
-219 PAVSGGPGAKE
+219 
-230 SQFVTVISVN
+230 
-240 GAGQSEDSRGR
+240 
-251 KVPPAPPPKTF
+251 
-262 RRSTGAE
+262 
-269 GEGDIKIVPS
+269 S
-279 SPGLSRP
+279 SPG
-286 PHAAPRSP
+286 
-294 QRPRHPSPVRD
+294 
-305 SQSTPTKSP
+305 
-314 LQKTLSASSDGR
+314 
-326 PSSGK
+326 
-331 EPHRSPQPG
+331 
-340 RDLQKSPSN
+340 
-349 SKELQKSPSSASSS
+349 
-363 TGSLGKKC
+363 
-371 VSKSSSS
+371 
-378 ASSSA
+378 
-383 GSGAPSRRVGL
+383 
-394 SKTSSLSSSRCGE
+394 
-407 DEDEVGG
+407 
-414 GSASGASLENLTD
+414 ASGEAKGCLGVRRRMAFR
-427 DEPLYDT
+427 EPRK
-434 VAPDED
+434 A
-440 EDTGEYV
+440 
-447 LLSDKSSEY
+447 
-456 NGTDTL
+456 NF
-462 KSAASGASSEGG
+462 
-474 LSKSGGGASS
+474 
-484 GATPSGGSP
+484 
-493 APDHPPDSPKYSNY
+493 N
-507 VNIDFFLKKKKARGR
+507 FRKKARGR

-556 LDIDSDTMA
+556 LDIDS
-565 SACVQDGG
+565 
-573 QLDMENLH
+573 
-581 VDSDLASLM
+581 
-590 KSCLSTMVEALS
+590 
-602 ESKDGREDGEGGIT
+602 
-616 EGQEERNEG
+616 
-625 GNEARKRLSE
+625 
-635 VEGEGEEQS
+635 
-644 DGDDDTSACN
+644 
-654 DIFDEPWERETMMR
+654 
-668 VISQLTVMSSPPPSP
+668 
-683 SPSPISGPAHVG
+683 G

-781 ISPDDFSTVFYRIGE
+781 ISPDDFSTVFYRISE
-796 LHAAHSAFLQGLRD
+796 LHAAHSAFLQGLRE

-905 AHPDHETLKE
+905 NHPDHETLKE

-973 CAKYKPTG
+973 CAKYKVSGAPTG

-1030 QLRRIDNMGE
+1030 QLRRLDSMGE
-1040 KGATRMN
+1040 KGAGRMN

-1104 QVSGM
+1104 Q
-1109 SASDRKLSRTFL
+1109 
-1121 LKFHL
+1121 
-1126 LQRGTLLIESLH
+1126 
-1138 PHFPRAI
+1138 
-1145 KAHTSSRSLFT
+1145 
-1156 SCFANT
+1156 ANT

-1474 IEHQNKMSLHNLA
+1474 MEHQNKMSLHNLA

>member
-71 GDSGEFSSHRV
+71 GDTGEFSSQRV

-117 QRRGHPGKGHISPTL
+117 QRRGQPGKGHISPTQ

-142 EPSQGEEAAKT
+142 EPSQGEEAAKS
-153 EGAKSAI
+153 EGAKSAM

-204 GGAGRPPAYNRSTSV
+204 SAAGRPPAYNRSTSV
-219 PAVSGGPGAKE
+219 PASSGGPGAKE

-331 EPHRSPQPG
+331 EPHKSPQSG

-383 GSGAPSRRVGL
+383 GSGAAPRRVGL

-522 PVQRSDSVESDEDEV
+522 PVQRSDSVESDEDEM

-565 SACVQDGG
+565 STCAQGG
-573 QLDMENLH
+573 EQMEDKAFVRNSNLTM
-581 VDSDLASLM
+581 LKEELI
-590 KSCLSTMVEALS
+590 STLVEALDKAQEDARKGEEGEMMEGREEKNGGRES
-602 ESKDGREDGEGGIT
+602 PEESKGGRRVG
-616 EGQEERNEG
+616 
-625 GNEARKRLSE
+625 AL
-635 VEGEGEEQS
+635 EGESGGERG
-644 DGDDDTSACN
+644 DGDDEEHSDDDEDDTMSCN
-654 DIFDEPWERETMMR
+654 DVFDEPWERASVMR
-668 VISQLTVMSSPPPSP
+668 VISQLTEFSSPPPSP
-683 SPSPISGPAHVG
+683 ISVPIGAG

-781 ISPDDFSTVFYRIGE
+781 ISPDDFSTVFYRISE
-796 LHAAHSAFLQGLRD
+796 LHAAHSAFLQGLRE

-905 AHPDHETLKE
+905 NHPDHETLKE

-1030 QLRRIDNMGE
+1030 QLRRLDSMGE
-1040 KGATRMN
+1040 KGASRMN

-1104 QVSGM
+1104 Q
-1109 SASDRKLSRTFL
+1109 
-1121 LKFHL
+1121 
-1126 LQRGTLLIESLH
+1126 
-1138 PHFPRAI
+1138 
-1145 KAHTSSRSLFT
+1145 
-1156 SCFANT
+1156 ANT

-1244 ADGVEPHWNQDFII
+1244 AEGVEPHWNQDFII

-1474 IEHQNKMSLHNLA
+1474 MEHQNKMSLHNLA

>member
-1 MSVFSEFHKAWR
+1 MRVNVILDGTRNPVSQTEPKRKLAETMAKEPRDKTCAVRYFIRTLRYAAADEDEEKTQAGLT
-13 ARFPGNDLPAAW
+13 ARSILEASDGRGTQADGG
-25 EEDVRANLSKHRAR
+25 EER
-39 VALLKEELEKE
+39 E
-50 QFYVEYLECL
+50 
-60 LNDVQLQKRNE
+60 
-71 GDSGEFSSHRV
+71 SGEAALEGCQAAGISLGEATGASMAA
-82 EEEERGQ
+82 EAGGGGGERHEAGATPEAGCQ
-89 GEGSEG
+89 VAGLSQMSLEG
-95 AAPVFPG
+95 
-102 GVDSAVTQ
+102 
-110 AINTMMV
+110 
-117 QRRGHPGKGHISPTL
+117 RRGSKTSAL
-132 DGDEAEARER
+132 DDDDDTDDDED
-142 EPSQGEEAAKT
+142 GEEYVDDDSDSSIET
-153 EGAKSAI
+153 FFPRSESTDDIIAI
-160 LSDEEDGSPLA
+160 IREQENEEQEEQEDQDDLLEA
-171 PITPLAAAP
+171 PE
-180 PSGGSTVKDLARRF
+180 
-194 TASGMVSPGM
+194 AS
-204 GGAGRPPAYNRSTSV
+204 
-219 PAVSGGPGAKE
+219 
-230 SQFVTVISVN
+230 
-240 GAGQSEDSRGR
+240 
-251 KVPPAPPPKTF
+251 
-262 RRSTGAE
+262 
-269 GEGDIKIVPS
+269 S
-279 SPGLSRP
+279 SPG
-286 PHAAPRSP
+286 
-294 QRPRHPSPVRD
+294 
-305 SQSTPTKSP
+305 
-314 LQKTLSASSDGR
+314 
-326 PSSGK
+326 
-331 EPHRSPQPG
+331 
-340 RDLQKSPSN
+340 
-349 SKELQKSPSSASSS
+349 
-363 TGSLGKKC
+363 
-371 VSKSSSS
+371 
-378 ASSSA
+378 
-383 GSGAPSRRVGL
+383 
-394 SKTSSLSSSRCGE
+394 
-407 DEDEVGG
+407 
-414 GSASGASLENLTD
+414 ASGEAKGCLGVRRRMAFR
-427 DEPLYDT
+427 EPRK
-434 VAPDED
+434 A
-440 EDTGEYV
+440 
-447 LLSDKSSEY
+447 
-456 NGTDTL
+456 NF
-462 KSAASGASSEGG
+462 
-474 LSKSGGGASS
+474 
-484 GATPSGGSP
+484 
-493 APDHPPDSPKYSNY
+493 N
-507 VNIDFFLKKKKARGR
+507 FRKKARGR

-556 LDIDSDTMA
+556 LDIDS
-565 SACVQDGG
+565 
-573 QLDMENLH
+573 
-581 VDSDLASLM
+581 
-590 KSCLSTMVEALS
+590 
-602 ESKDGREDGEGGIT
+602 
-616 EGQEERNEG
+616 
-625 GNEARKRLSE
+625 
-635 VEGEGEEQS
+635 
-644 DGDDDTSACN
+644 
-654 DIFDEPWERETMMR
+654 
-668 VISQLTVMSSPPPSP
+668 
-683 SPSPISGPAHVG
+683 G

-781 ISPDDFSTVFYRIGE
+781 ISPDDFSTVFYRISE
-796 LHAAHSAFLQGLRD
+796 LHAAHSAFLQGLRE

-905 AHPDHETLKE
+905 NHPDHETLKE

-1030 QLRRIDNMGE
+1030 QLRRLDSMGE
-1040 KGATRMN
+1040 KGAGRMN

-1104 QVSGM
+1104 Q
-1109 SASDRKLSRTFL
+1109 
-1121 LKFHL
+1121 
-1126 LQRGTLLIESLH
+1126 
-1138 PHFPRAI
+1138 
-1145 KAHTSSRSLFT
+1145 
-1156 SCFANT
+1156 ANT

-1474 IEHQNKMSLHNLA
+1474 MEHQNKMSLHNLA

>member
-1 MSVFSEFHKAWR
+1 MSVFTEFHKAWR

-25 EEDVRANLSKHRAR
+25 EEDVRANLAKHRSR
-39 VALLKEELEKE
+39 VAVLKEELEKE

-60 LNDVQLQKRNE
+60 LNDVQRQQR
-71 GDSGEFSSHRV
+71 GSGEAEDLERG
-82 EEEERGQ
+82 EAQGEERGQ

-95 AAPVFPG
+95 TPARVSTS
-102 GVDSAVTQ
+102 GVDSPVTE

-117 QRRGHPGKGHISPTL
+117 QRQQPQREPAPLPTSPEGATT
-132 DGDEAEARER
+132 ER
-142 EPSQGEEAAKT
+142 EGQAGSKDDGTRVAP
-153 EGAKSAI
+153 
-160 LSDEEDGSPLA
+160 LSDEEETPLA
-171 PITPLAAAP
+171 PITPLAAP
-180 PSGGSTVKDLARRF
+180 PPAGGSSVRDLARRF
-194 TASGMVSPGM
+194 TASGGSRPAA
-204 GGAGRPPAYNRSTSV
+204 AGRPPAYNRSTSV
-219 PAVSGGPGAKE
+219 PGGAPNKE
-230 SQFVTVISVN
+230 SQFVTVITVN
-240 GAGQSEDSRGR
+240 GAGQGEDARGR

-262 RRSTGAE
+262 RRSTGNE
-269 GEGDIKIVPS
+269 GESEAKAPATPS
-279 SPGLSRP
+279 SPVATRP
-286 PHAAPRSP
+286 PQAIPRSP

-305 SQSTPTKSP
+305 SSVTPPAKAP

-326 PSSGK
+326 PATREAQRGSQGGH
-331 EPHRSPQPG
+331 E
-340 RDLQKSPSN
+340 LQKSPSN
-349 SKELQKSPSSASSS
+349 PKELQKSPSSASSS
-363 TGSLGKKC
+363 TGSLGKKS

-378 ASSSA
+378 ASSCG
-383 GSGAPSRRVGL
+383 GSGGASSRRVGL
-394 SKTSSLSSSRCGE
+394 RKTSSLSSSRCGE

-440 EDTGEYV
+440 DDTGEYV

-522 PVQRSDSVESDEDEV
+522 HIPRCESVESDEEEGGA
-537 PNLLRSISS
+537 PSLLRSLSS
-546 DHEDEVRDEA
+546 DHEDEPETREEP
-556 LDIDSDTMA
+556 LDIDSGTWRDSCEGLPVVPRDSGTP
-565 SACVQDGG
+565 
-573 QLDMENLH
+573 H
-581 VDSDLASLM
+581 VLQQ
-590 KSCLSTMVEALS
+590 
-602 ESKDGREDGEGGIT
+602 RH
-616 EGQEERNEG
+616 
-625 GNEARKRLSE
+625 
-635 VEGEGEEQS
+635 
-644 DGDDDTSACN
+644 
-654 DIFDEPWERETMMR
+654 
-668 VISQLTVMSSPPPSP
+668 PPDRP
-683 SPSPISGPAHVG
+683 G

-706 MPSAPPTPPTAA
+706 MPSAPPTPPAAA
-718 RWASADLPEQPKSSP
+718 RWPSSGEETIPPETPDP
-733 AAEAERMT
+733 AAEAERLT

-771 KATLTTSQPV
+771 KATLTTSQPM
-781 ISPDDFSTVFYRIGE
+781 ISPDDFSTVFYRITE
-796 LHAAHSAFLQGLRD
+796 LHAAHSDFLNGLKD
-810 RSSQLDGSGTIGEL
+810 RTNQWDGSSSIGEL
-824 FRDLA
+824 FRVLA

-840 NYPRAI
+840 NYPRAV
-846 ETVRRCSS
+846 ETVRRCSA
-854 QSPQFADITRSIKL
+854 QSSQFADITRSIKL
-868 RSLQGQPQSLE
+868 RSLQGQAQSLE

-895 LHDLLKYTSE
+895 LHDLLKYTPE
-905 AHPDHETLKE
+905 YHPDHEILRE
-915 ALKLTQ
+915 ALRLTQ
-921 NFLTHLSMI
+921 NFLTHLSML

-998 IAVLNDS
+998 IVVMIDG
-1005 GPETLKESN
+1005 GPETLKEAN

-1021 KSQASTIRD
+1021 KSQASTVRD
-1030 QLRRIDNMGE
+1030 QLKRHEASSD
-1040 KGATRMN
+1040 KGGGRLN
-1047 QARNE
+1047 LVRNE
-1052 KHRKKLA
+1052 KQRKKLA

-1069 PNLPFRISKRAGPV
+1069 PNLPFRISKRAGSV
-1083 HTFLLTSEY
+1083 HTFLISSEY

-1104 QVSGM
+1104 Q
-1109 SASDRKLSRTFL
+1109 
-1121 LKFHL
+1121 
-1126 LQRGTLLIESLH
+1126 
-1138 PHFPRAI
+1138 
-1145 KAHTSSRSLFT
+1145 
-1156 SCFANT
+1156 ANT

-1168 SLTLHE
+1168 SLTLQE
-1174 LQGWITAYRSFLKTN
+1174 LQTWITACRSFLKTN

-1194 LKSGR
+1194 LKSGV

-1209 IVVSSLHGLTRPA
+1209 IVVSSLHGLTSPA
-1222 KMFVCFEVDSYG
+1222 NMYVCFEVDSYG
-1234 HFFRKVKTKQ
+1234 HFFRKVKTKVTE
-1244 ADGVEPHWNQDFII
+1244 GIEPHWNQDFII

-1267 ILCYEEDPKL
+1267 ILCYEDHPKL
-1277 GVQLRGK
+1277 GTQLRGK
-1284 AHLELSRSWL
+1284 THLELSRTWL
-1294 SDTLNERRVS
+1294 NDTLTERRVS

-1336 TNIANVCKREKRS
+1336 ANIAVICRREKRS

-1397 LVKEVDIHSV
+1397 LIKEVDIHSV

-1418 PEALFTDELYPRFFE
+1418 PEALYTSELYPRFFE
-1433 AYSAA
+1433 AYSATDA
-1438 DPEYRKTTILKLFS
+1438 EYRKTTLLKLFS

-1459 SIIAYLLEHLVKVHQ
+1459 SIIAYLLEHLVKVVEM
-1474 IEHQNKMSLHNLA
+1474 EHYNKMSLHNLA
-1487 TVFGPTLIRPGAK
+1487 TVFGPTLLRPGAK
-1500 AGNPSPAE
+1500 PGNPSPAE
-1508 QLAAGTVDVMAQAG
+1508 KLAAGTVDVMAQAG
-1522 ILHFFLTRRAHGEPI
+1522 ILHFFLTRRANREPI
-1537 QGVNQ
+1537 MVVTQ

>member
-71 GDSGEFSSHRV
+71 GEAGEFSSQQV

-117 QRRGHPGKGHISPTL
+117 QRRGQPAKGHISPTQ
-132 DGDEAEARER
+132 DGDEAEAKER
-142 EPSQGEEAAKT
+142 EPSQGEEAAKS
-153 EGAKSAI
+153 EGAKSAM

-204 GGAGRPPAYNRSTSV
+204 SGAGRPPAYNRSTSV
-219 PAVSGGPGAKE
+219 PASSGGPGAKE

-331 EPHRSPQPG
+331 EPHKSPQSG

-383 GSGAPSRRVGL
+383 GSGAAPRRVGL

-522 PVQRSDSVESDEDEV
+522 PVQRSDSVESDEDEM

-556 LDIDSDTMA
+556 LDIDS
-565 SACVQDGG
+565 
-573 QLDMENLH
+573 
-581 VDSDLASLM
+581 
-590 KSCLSTMVEALS
+590 
-602 ESKDGREDGEGGIT
+602 
-616 EGQEERNEG
+616 
-625 GNEARKRLSE
+625 
-635 VEGEGEEQS
+635 
-644 DGDDDTSACN
+644 
-654 DIFDEPWERETMMR
+654 
-668 VISQLTVMSSPPPSP
+668 
-683 SPSPISGPAHVG
+683 G

-781 ISPDDFSTVFYRIGE
+781 ISPDDFSTVFYRISE
-796 LHAAHSAFLQGLRD
+796 LHAAHSAFLQGLRE
-810 RSSQLDGSGTIGEL
+810 RSSELDGSGTIGEH

-905 AHPDHETLKE
+905 NHPDHETLKE

-1040 KGATRMN
+1040 KGASRMN

-1104 QVSGM
+1104 Q
-1109 SASDRKLSRTFL
+1109 
-1121 LKFHL
+1121 
-1126 LQRGTLLIESLH
+1126 
-1138 PHFPRAI
+1138 
-1145 KAHTSSRSLFT
+1145 
-1156 SCFANT
+1156 ANT

-1244 ADGVEPHWNQDFII
+1244 AEGVEPHWNQDFII

-1474 IEHQNKMSLHNLA
+1474 MEHQNKMSLHNLA

>member
-1 MSVFSEFHKAWR
+1 MRDEAFGIVMSVFSEFHKAWR

-71 GDSGEFSSHRV
+71 GDASEYSSQRV

-117 QRRGHPGKGHISPTL
+117 QRRCQPGKGHTSPTQ

-142 EPSQGEEAAKT
+142 EPSQGEEAAKS
-153 EGAKSAI
+153 EGAKSAM

-204 GGAGRPPAYNRSTSV
+204 SGAGRPPAYNRSTSV
-219 PAVSGGPGAKE
+219 PASSGGPGAKE

-331 EPHRSPQPG
+331 EPHKSPQSG

-383 GSGAPSRRVGL
+383 GSGAAPRRVGL

-556 LDIDSDTMA
+556 LDIDS
-565 SACVQDGG
+565 
-573 QLDMENLH
+573 
-581 VDSDLASLM
+581 
-590 KSCLSTMVEALS
+590 
-602 ESKDGREDGEGGIT
+602 
-616 EGQEERNEG
+616 
-625 GNEARKRLSE
+625 
-635 VEGEGEEQS
+635 
-644 DGDDDTSACN
+644 
-654 DIFDEPWERETMMR
+654 
-668 VISQLTVMSSPPPSP
+668 
-683 SPSPISGPAHVG
+683 G

-781 ISPDDFSTVFYRIGE
+781 ISPDDFSTVFYRISE
-796 LHAAHSAFLQGLRD
+796 LHAAHSAFLQGLRE

-905 AHPDHETLKE
+905 NHPDHETLKE

-1030 QLRRIDNMGE
+1030 QLRRLDSMGE
-1040 KGATRMN
+1040 KGAGRMN

-1104 QVSGM
+1104 Q
-1109 SASDRKLSRTFL
+1109 
-1121 LKFHL
+1121 
-1126 LQRGTLLIESLH
+1126 
-1138 PHFPRAI
+1138 
-1145 KAHTSSRSLFT
+1145 
-1156 SCFANT
+1156 ANT

-1474 IEHQNKMSLHNLA
+1474 MEHQNKMSLHNLA

>member
-71 GDSGEFSSHRV
+71 GDASEYSSQRV

-117 QRRGHPGKGHISPTL
+117 QRRCQPGKGHTSPTQ

-142 EPSQGEEAAKT
+142 EPSQGEEAAKS
-153 EGAKSAI
+153 EGAKSAM

-204 GGAGRPPAYNRSTSV
+204 SGAGRPPAYNRSTSV
-219 PAVSGGPGAKE
+219 PASSGGPGAKE

-331 EPHRSPQPG
+331 EPHKSPQSG

-383 GSGAPSRRVGL
+383 GSGAAPRRVGL

-556 LDIDSDTMA
+556 LDIDS
-565 SACVQDGG
+565 
-573 QLDMENLH
+573 
-581 VDSDLASLM
+581 
-590 KSCLSTMVEALS
+590 
-602 ESKDGREDGEGGIT
+602 
-616 EGQEERNEG
+616 
-625 GNEARKRLSE
+625 
-635 VEGEGEEQS
+635 
-644 DGDDDTSACN
+644 
-654 DIFDEPWERETMMR
+654 
-668 VISQLTVMSSPPPSP
+668 
-683 SPSPISGPAHVG
+683 G

-781 ISPDDFSTVFYRIGE
+781 ISPDDFSTVFYRISE
-796 LHAAHSAFLQGLRD
+796 LHAAHSAFLQGLRE

-905 AHPDHETLKE
+905 NHPDHETLKE

-1030 QLRRIDNMGE
+1030 QLRRLDSMGE
-1040 KGATRMN
+1040 KGAGRMN

-1474 IEHQNKMSLHNLA
+1474 MEHQNKMSLHNLA

>member
-973 CAKYKPTG
+973 CAKYKVSGPPTG

-1104 QVSGM
+1104 Q
-1109 SASDRKLSRTFL
+1109 
-1121 LKFHL
+1121 
-1126 LQRGTLLIESLH
+1126 
-1138 PHFPRAI
+1138 
-1145 KAHTSSRSLFT
+1145 
-1156 SCFANT
+1156 ANT

>member
-71 GDSGEFSSHRV
+71 GDASEYSSQRV

-117 QRRGHPGKGHISPTL
+117 QRRCQPGKGHTSPTQ

-142 EPSQGEEAAKT
+142 EPSQGEEAAKS
-153 EGAKSAI
+153 EGAKSAM

-204 GGAGRPPAYNRSTSV
+204 SGAGRPPAYNRSTSV
-219 PAVSGGPGAKE
+219 PASSGGPGAKE

-331 EPHRSPQPG
+331 EPHKSPQSG

-383 GSGAPSRRVGL
+383 GSGAAPRRVGL

-556 LDIDSDTMA
+556 LDIDS
-565 SACVQDGG
+565 
-573 QLDMENLH
+573 
-581 VDSDLASLM
+581 
-590 KSCLSTMVEALS
+590 
-602 ESKDGREDGEGGIT
+602 
-616 EGQEERNEG
+616 
-625 GNEARKRLSE
+625 
-635 VEGEGEEQS
+635 
-644 DGDDDTSACN
+644 
-654 DIFDEPWERETMMR
+654 
-668 VISQLTVMSSPPPSP
+668 
-683 SPSPISGPAHVG
+683 G

-781 ISPDDFSTVFYRIGE
+781 ISPDDFSTVFYRISE
-796 LHAAHSAFLQGLRD
+796 LHAAHSAFLQGLRE

-905 AHPDHETLKE
+905 NHPDHETLKE

-973 CAKYKPTG
+973 CAKYKVSGAPTG

-1030 QLRRIDNMGE
+1030 QLRRLDSMGE
-1040 KGATRMN
+1040 KGAGRMN

-1104 QVSGM
+1104 Q
-1109 SASDRKLSRTFL
+1109 
-1121 LKFHL
+1121 
-1126 LQRGTLLIESLH
+1126 
-1138 PHFPRAI
+1138 
-1145 KAHTSSRSLFT
+1145 
-1156 SCFANT
+1156 ANT

-1474 IEHQNKMSLHNLA
+1474 MEHQNKMSLHNLA

>member
-71 GDSGEFSSHRV
+71 GDTGEFSSQRV

-117 QRRGHPGKGHISPTL
+117 QRRGQPGKGHISPTQ

-142 EPSQGEEAAKT
+142 EPSQGEEAAKS
-153 EGAKSAI
+153 EGAKSAM

-204 GGAGRPPAYNRSTSV
+204 SAAGRPPAYNRSTSV
-219 PAVSGGPGAKE
+219 PASSGGPGAKE

-331 EPHRSPQPG
+331 EPHKSPQSG

-383 GSGAPSRRVGL
+383 GSGAAPRRVGL

-522 PVQRSDSVESDEDEV
+522 PVQRSDSVESDEDEM

-556 LDIDSDTMA
+556 LDIDS
-565 SACVQDGG
+565 
-573 QLDMENLH
+573 
-581 VDSDLASLM
+581 
-590 KSCLSTMVEALS
+590 
-602 ESKDGREDGEGGIT
+602 
-616 EGQEERNEG
+616 
-625 GNEARKRLSE
+625 
-635 VEGEGEEQS
+635 
-644 DGDDDTSACN
+644 
-654 DIFDEPWERETMMR
+654 
-668 VISQLTVMSSPPPSP
+668 
-683 SPSPISGPAHVG
+683 G

-781 ISPDDFSTVFYRIGE
+781 ISPDDFSTVFYRISE
-796 LHAAHSAFLQGLRD
+796 LHAAHSAFLQGLRE

-905 AHPDHETLKE
+905 NHPDHETLKE

-973 CAKYKPTG
+973 CAKYKVSGAPTG

-1030 QLRRIDNMGE
+1030 QLRRLDSMGE
-1040 KGATRMN
+1040 KGASRMN

-1104 QVSGM
+1104 Q
-1109 SASDRKLSRTFL
+1109 
-1121 LKFHL
+1121 
-1126 LQRGTLLIESLH
+1126 
-1138 PHFPRAI
+1138 
-1145 KAHTSSRSLFT
+1145 
-1156 SCFANT
+1156 ANT

-1244 ADGVEPHWNQDFII
+1244 AEGVEPHWNQDFII

-1474 IEHQNKMSLHNLA
+1474 MEHQNKMSLHNLA